1 MSASSQQGRPINLT
15 MYTTR
20 EERIAYERNTYH
32 WCDHGNRPESCKRCA
47 EYESQQGKCF
57 SGEQP

>member
-1 MSASSQQGRPINLT
+1 MSAPSQQGRPINLT

-32 WCDHGNRPESCKRCA
+32 WCDHGNRPESCERCA
-47 EYESQQGKCF
+47 EYESQQG
-57 SGEQP
+57 ETP